1 MLSAGRGIGKMQDI
15 GIGKNSMRKKFLLI
29 LVMVVLCAGL
39 AVCFWIGRAHERRKA
54 PAAPAIP
61 MNDEAFAVNFPLLAA
76 TRADH
81 ETDSSGAQVV
91 DLSKQ
96 GEEFLITEGG
106 SLILSGK
113 MKGRIRISSEEQ
125 TVHLFLKGVEVTAK
139 EGPAMFVES
148 AGKVIITLVEGT
160 ENRFSDSGDY
170 RQETEAEACI
180 YSAGDL
186 TINGGGSLAV
196 NGFFKDGI
204 RSRNVIKIMDG
215 EITIRC
221 KRSGIHGTDGI
232 HIAGGKL
239 DISSEKNGL
248 RTTKSGS
255 NGRGNLVISGG
266 DHKIIAGRHAFLVGR
281 GDLYIYDCS
290 VYEKSVIGAWD
301 VGGKTFVQSGCVQ

>member
-1 MLSAGRGIGKMQDI
+1 MFEIENDKKMAG
-15 GIGKNSMRKKFLLI
+15 KKALLI
-29 LVMVVLCAGL
+29 LMALLLCAAL
-39 AVCFWIGRAHERRKA
+39 AGCFLIGRLYERRKA
-54 PAAPAIP
+54 PVEPEVP
-61 MNDEAFAVNFPLLAA
+61 MSEAVLHESFPLLAA

-96 GEEFLITEGG
+96 GEELLITEGG
-106 SLILSGK
+106 SLILRGK

-125 TVHLFLKGVEVTAK
+125 TVHLFLTGVEVTAK
-139 EGPAMFVES
+139 EGPAIFVES
-148 AGKVIITLVEGT
+148 AGKVIITLAEET
-160 ENRFSDSGDY
+160 ENRLSDSGDY

-215 EITIRC
+215 EISIRC

-255 NGRGNLVISGG
+255 NGRGNLIISGG
-266 DHKIIAGRHAFLVGR
+266 DHRIIAGRHAFLVGR

-301 VGGKTFVQSGCVQ
+301 VGGNTFVQSGCVQ